1 MTGKL
6 LLRGMLVGL
15 LAGLLSFGFLK
26 LAGEP
31 SVDRAIAFETAM
43 EEAKA
48 KTKAEEAAA
57 KGLPTPV
64 EEAEPELVS
73 RGVQGSF
80 GLLTGVSVYS
90 AAFGGLFA
98 LAFALAY
105 RRIGDFSPRATAALL
120 AAAGFVSV
128 CLTPMIKYPANPP
141 SIGLPETIGSRTSLY
156 FAMML
161 ISVATMIA
169 AGTMR
174 LRLER
179 RLGAAK
185 AVLSAAALYV
195 VVMACVAWALP
206 PVNETPEGFPATLLL
221 QFRAASFG
229 GQALMWAT
237 LGLLFGLAAERII
250 VERTP
255 AHR

>member
-6 LLRGMLVGL
+6 LLGGMLVGL

-31 SVDRAIAFETAM
+31 SVDRAIAFESAM

-48 KTKAEEAAA
+48 KAKAEEAAA
-57 KGLPTPV
+57 KGLPIPV

-73 RGVQGSF
+73 RGVQASF
-80 GLLTGVSVYS
+80 GLLTGVSVYG

-98 LAFALAY
+98 LSFALAY
-105 RRIGDFSPRATAALL
+105 RRIGDLSPRATAALL

-128 CLTPMIKYPANPP
+128 CVTPMIKYPANPP

-161 ISVATMIA
+161 ISLATMIA
-169 AGTMR
+169 AGMMR
-174 LRLER
+174 MRLER

-185 AVLSAAALYV
+185 AALSAAALYV

-206 PVNETPEGFPATLLL
+206 AVNETPEGFPATLLW

-255 AHR
+255 SPR